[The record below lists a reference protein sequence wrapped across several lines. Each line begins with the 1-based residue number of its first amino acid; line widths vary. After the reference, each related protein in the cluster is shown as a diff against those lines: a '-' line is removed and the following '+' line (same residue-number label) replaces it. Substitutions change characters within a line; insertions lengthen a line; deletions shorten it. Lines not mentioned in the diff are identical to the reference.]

1 MFDKLPADLI
11 LHILDYTQK
20 YNYNNCYLVSQR
32 LNKLST
38 LKYERDIKALIK
50 LKNNFKANNHIR
62 YAVYLK
68 EKGKYKEAYAQYLN
82 AVNCKPNNEF
92 IKMKVKNFFS
102 KYEKYIV

>member
-1 MFDKLPADLI
+1 MFDKLPEDFI
-11 LHILDYTQK
+11 LHILDYTLK
-20 YNYNNCYLVSQR
+20 YIYYNCYLVSQR

-50 LKNNFKANNHIR
+50 LNNNFKANNHIR

-92 IKMKVKNFFS
+92 IKMNANNFFS